1 MTDAPPAPGTRGR
14 VGALVAGVRPR
25 QWSKNLLVLG
35 APLMAGRL
43 DERDV
48 LVNSLV
54 AVVAYCLGASG
65 VYLVNDALDVEADRR
80 HPVKRL
86 RPVASG
92 DLGVR
97 TAIACGAVLQVLAV
111 GAALVSGLP
120 LAAVVAS
127 YLVISLAYSLFL
139 KHEPV
144 LDIAVVASGFLLRA
158 VAGGVA
164 SGIPLSQW
172 FLLCASFG
180 SLFMAAGKRYAE
192 AHLDLAG
199 SGRTRQSLV
208 RYTTSYLRFVWT
220 MSAGLLIIVYS
231 LWAFEID
238 DEPGG
243 STLTVISIAPF
254 VLAVLRYALA
264 IDARTAG
271 EPEDI
276 ALTDRVLQVLA
287 ATWLVT
293 AAGAVY
299 WGR

>member
-1 MTDAPPAPGTRGR
+1 MILGCER
-14 VGALVAGVRPR
+14 VRAVADGARPR

-43 DERDV
+43 DERAV
-48 LVNSLV
+48 LVDSLI
-54 AVVAYCLGASG
+54 ALVAYCLAASG
-65 VYLVNDALDVEADRR
+65 VYLVNDALDVESDRR
-80 HPVKRL
+80 HPVKCL

-92 DLGVR
+92 ALPIRAAFG
-97 TAIACGAVLQVLAV
+97 AGAVLQTLAV
-111 GAALVSGLP
+111 GVSLLSGLP
-120 LAAVVAS
+120 LAAVIAG
-127 YLVISLAYSLFL
+127 YLAMSLAYSLFL

-144 LDIAVVASGFLLRA
+144 LDIAVVASGFVLRA

-172 FLLCASFG
+172 FLLSATFG

-199 SGRTRQSLV
+199 EGPTRKSLE

-231 LWAFEID
+231 LWAFEIND
-238 DEPGG
+238 VSGG

-276 ALTDRVLQVLA
+276 ALTDRVLQALA
-287 ATWLVT
+287 VVWLVT

-299 WGR
+299 WSR

>member
-1 MTDAPPAPGTRGR
+1 MRAVAD
-14 VGALVAGVRPR
+14 GARPR

-43 DERDV
+43 DERAV
-48 LVNSLV
+48 LVDSLI
-54 AVVAYCLGASG
+54 ALVAYCLAASG
-65 VYLVNDALDVEADRR
+65 VYLVNDALDVESDRR
-80 HPVKRL
+80 HPVKCL

-92 DLGVR
+92 ALPIRAAFG
-97 TAIACGAVLQVLAV
+97 AGAVLQTLAV
-111 GAALVSGLP
+111 GVSLLSGLP
-120 LAAVVAS
+120 LAAVIAG
-127 YLVISLAYSLFL
+127 YLAMSLAYSLFL

-144 LDIAVVASGFLLRA
+144 LDIAVVASGFVLRA

-172 FLLCASFG
+172 FLLSATFG

-199 SGRTRQSLV
+199 EGPTRKSLE

-231 LWAFEID
+231 LWAFEIND
-238 DEPGG
+238 VSGG

-276 ALTDRVLQVLA
+276 ALTDRVLQALA
-287 ATWLVT
+287 VVWLVT

-299 WGR
+299 WSR